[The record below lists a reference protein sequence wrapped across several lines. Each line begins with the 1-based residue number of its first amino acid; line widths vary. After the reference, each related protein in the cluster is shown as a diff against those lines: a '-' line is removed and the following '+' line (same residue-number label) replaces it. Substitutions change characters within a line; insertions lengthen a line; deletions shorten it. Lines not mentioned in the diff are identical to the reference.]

1 MARLL
6 MAALDRA
13 GFAPELTSRMR
24 SHDPAGDTARQ
35 VSIREAGLL
44 DAERIVAAI
53 RGRPVERRPR
63 LWFTYHVYYKA
74 PDWIGP
80 TVADAL
86 AIPYV
91 AAEGSRAMKRASGPW
106 SLGHAGAQA
115 ALDRADVLFAM
126 TAADRVALERHKPA
140 HQRLVDLPPFI
151 DLAEWTATDSGARAA
166 GGSTRLLAVAMMRPG
181 DKLHSYR
188 ILADALARLGHLPWA
203 LDIVGDGDARGE
215 VEAAF
220 AGLAGRVRFHGRIDS
235 RQTLQ
240 TFYEAADLFVWPAVN
255 EAYGM
260 VLLEA
265 QAHGCPVVAGAYG
278 GVASVV
284 RHGETGILTHPG
296 DAADFAGAVAAL
308 IEDRRRRAALGAAAR
323 SFVRRERTLGS
334 AAAILRQAL
343 APLVGIPACA

>member
-1 MARLL
+1 VQARLRDESFVKADRL
-6 MAALDRA
+6 IARYRALPAA
-13 GFAPELTSRMR
+13 E
-24 SHDPAGDTARQ
+24 
-35 VSIREAGLL
+35 
-44 DAERIVAAI
+44 
-53 RGRPVERRPR
+53 RPR
-63 LWFTYHVYYKA
+63 LWFSYHVYYKA

-188 ILADALARLGHLPWA
+188 ILADALARLGRLPWA